1 MSSTTLY
8 LGDVAR
14 VQSTKM
20 TVVSGRTLDIV
31 DAPTSDQNA
40 ANKAY
45 VDLKAKTVQDALDLV
60 TAGSGVNFDTL
71 LELKTLSDSI
81 RDKGATNLSTAIS
94 TEASAARSAET
105 TLTNAIASEASR
117 AGTAETTLTNA
128 ISTEASAARSAE
140 LVLTN
145 ALASE
150 ATAARAAELVLTNAL
165 ASEATAAR
173 AAELVLTNALA
184 SEAARATSAEFRL
197 QTMNVL
203 SSTTMLYV
211 PTVYQDSSSLPLP
224 LERCSYAINTN
235 ASNFDGWRMRNAVQ
249 GNKFNFYAPATGL
262 KVGDVKAMYLEACTP
277 SVVSMPFL
285 TVYTVKKNDGKDYVY
300 TMAADNRT
308 GPAWYRSKA
317 TYIRND
323 TDVLVAGSKYNM
335 VANLKSIS
343 NVHSSNYFTQHNL
356 ILDTYSSK
364 NVANMGDSDDIIF
377 FAISSDSSSAVGNVE
392 CIISKFKVQ
401 LATGIHEFVF
411 SNTHVFADYMK
422 RKQSQLWNSL
432 YGSSST
438 DDPFINDFQIPART
452 YA

>member
-1 MSSTTLY
+1 
-8 LGDVAR
+8 
-14 VQSTKM
+14 
-20 TVVSGRTLDIV
+20 
-31 DAPTSDQNA
+31 
-40 ANKAY
+40 
-45 VDLKAKTVQDALDLV
+45 LKAKAVQDALNLV
-60 TAGSGVNFDTL
+60 TAGSEVNFDTL

-81 RDKGATNLSTAIS
+81 RDTGATNLSTAIS
-94 TEASAARSAET
+94 TESTTARA
-105 TLTNAIASEASR
+105 
-117 AGTAETTLTNA
+117 
-128 ISTEASAARSAE
+128 AE
-140 LVLTN
+140 LVLRTD
-145 ALASE
+145 LATEDARATAAELVLRTDLATE
-150 ATAARAAELVLTNAL
+150 AAAARAAELVLRTDL
-165 ASEATAAR
+165 ATEAAAAR
-173 AAELVLTNALA
+173 AAELVLRTDLASEDARATAAELVLTTDLA
-184 SEAARATSAEFRL
+184 SEAAAARAAEFRL

-211 PTVYQDSSSLPLP
+211 DTVYQDSTSLPLP
-224 LERCSYAINTN
+224 LERCSYAKNTN
-235 ASNFDGWRMRNAVQ
+235 AANFDGWRMRNAATN
-249 GNKFNFYAPATGL
+249 NKFNFYVPSTGL
-262 KVGDVKAMYLEACTP
+262 KIGDIKAMYLEACTP

-285 TVYTVKKNDGKDYVY
+285 TVYTVKKGDGNDYVY

-335 VANLKSIS
+335 VANLKGIT
-343 NVHSSNYFTQHNL
+343 NVCSSNYFTQHNL
-356 ILDTYSSK
+356 ILDTFSSK
-364 NVANMGDSDDIIF
+364 NVENMGDSDDIMF

-438 DDPFINDFQIPART
+438 DDPFITDFQIPART
-452 YA
+452 YF

>member
-14 VQSTKM
+14 VQGLNM
-20 TVVSGRTLDIV
+20 TVISGRKLDIV
-31 DAPTSDQNA
+31 EAPTSDYNA

-45 VDLKAKTVQDALDLV
+45 VDLKAKAVQDALNLV
-60 TAGSGVNFDTL
+60 TAGSEVNFDTL

-81 RDKGATNLSTAIS
+81 RDTGATNLSTAIS
-94 TEASAARSAET
+94 TEASAARAAELILRT
-105 TLTNAIASEASR
+105 DLASEDARATAAELVLRTDLASEAS
-117 AGTAETTLTNA
+117 
-128 ISTEASAARSAE
+128 
-140 LVLTN
+140 
-145 ALASE
+145 
-150 ATAARAAELVLTNAL
+150 AARAAELVLRTDL
-165 ASEATAAR
+165 ASEASAAR
-173 AAELVLTNALA
+173 AAELVLRTDIASEASAARAAELVLRTDLA
-184 SEAARATSAEFRL
+184 SEASAARAAEFRL

-211 PTVYQDSSSLPLP
+211 PTVYADSSSLPIP
-224 LERCSYAINTN
+224 LERCSYVVNTN
-235 ASNFDGWRMRNAVQ
+235 AANFDGWRMRNAVT
-249 GNKFNFYAPATGL
+249 GNKFNFYVPSAGL

-285 TVYTVKKNDGKDYVY
+285 TFYTVKKGDAGE
-300 TMAADNRT
+300 
-308 GPAWYRSKA
+308 GSWYRSKA

-335 VANLKSIS
+335 IANLKSIS
-343 NVHSSNYFTQHNL
+343 NVYSSNYFTQHNL
-356 ILDTYSSK
+356 ILDTFSSK
-364 NVANMGDSDDIIF
+364 NIENMGDSDDIMF

-432 YGSSST
+432 YGASAS

-452 YA
+452 YY

>member
-14 VQSTKM
+14 VQGLNM
-20 TVVSGRTLDIV
+20 TVVSGRKLDIV

-45 VDLKAKTVQDALDLV
+45 VDLKAKAVQDALNLV
-60 TAGSGVNFDTL
+60 TAGSEVNFDTL

-81 RDKGATNLSTAIS
+81 RDTGATNLSTAIS
-94 TEASAARSAET
+94 TESTTARAAESVLT
-105 TLTNAIASEASR
+105 TDLA
-117 AGTAETTLTNA
+117 
-128 ISTEASAARSAE
+128 TEAA
-140 LVLTN
+140 
-145 ALASE
+145 
-150 ATAARAAELVLTNAL
+150 AARAAELVLRTD
-165 ASEATAAR
+165 
-173 AAELVLTNALA
+173 LA
-184 SEAARATSAEFRL
+184 SEAAAARAAEFRL

-211 PTVYQDSSSLPLP
+211 DTVYQDSTSLPLP
-224 LERCSYAINTN
+224 LERCSYAVNTN
-235 ASNFDGWRMRNAVQ
+235 ASNFDGWRMKNAVT
-249 GNKFNFYAPATGL
+249 GNKFNFYVPSTGL

-285 TVYTVKKNDGKDYVY
+285 TVYTVKKGDGKDYS
-300 TMAADNRT
+300 
-308 GPAWYRSKA
+308 WYRSKA

-335 VANLKSIS
+335 VANLKGIT
-343 NVHSSNYFTQHNL
+343 NVYSSNYFTQHNL
-356 ILDTYSSK
+356 ILDTFSSK
-364 NVANMGDSDDIIF
+364 NVENMGDSDDIMF

-438 DDPFINDFQIPART
+438 DDPFITDFQIPART
-452 YA
+452 YF

>member
-1 MSSTTLY
+1 MSSTTLF

-14 VQSTKM
+14 VQGLNM
-20 TVVSGRTLDIV
+20 TISSGRKLDIV
-31 DAPTSDQNA
+31 EAPTSDQNA

-45 VDLKAKTVQDALDLV
+45 VDMKAKAVQDALNLV
-60 TAGSGVNFDTL
+60 TAGSEVNFDTL

-81 RDKGATNLSTAIS
+81 RDTGATNLSTAIS
-94 TEASAARSAET
+94 
-105 TLTNAIASEASR
+105 SEASR
-117 AGTAETTLTNA
+117 AT
-128 ISTEASAARSAE
+128 
-140 LVLTN
+140 
-145 ALASE
+145 
-150 ATAARAAELVLTNAL
+150 AAELVLTDDL
-165 ASEATAAR
+165 ATEDAR
-173 AAELVLTNALA
+173 AQAAELVLRTDLA
-184 SEAARATSAEFRL
+184 SEDARAKAAELVLRTDLASEVSRAEAAEFRL

-211 PTVYQDSSSLPLP
+211 PTVYADSTSLPLP
-224 LERCSYAINTN
+224 LERCSYAVNTN
-235 ASNFDGWRMRNAVQ
+235 ASNFDGWRMRNAASN
-249 GNKFNFYAPATGL
+249 NKFNFYVPSTGL
-262 KVGDVKAMYLEACTP
+262 KIGDVKAMYLEACTP

-285 TVYTVKKNDGKDYVY
+285 TVYTVKKGDGKDHS
-300 TMAADNRT
+300 
-308 GPAWYRSKA
+308 WYRSKA

-335 VANLKSIS
+335 VANLKGIT
-343 NVHSSNYFTQHNL
+343 NVCSSNYFTQHNL
-356 ILDTYSSK
+356 ILDTFSSK
-364 NVANMGDSDDIIF
+364 NVENMGDSDDIMF

-432 YGSSST
+432 YGSSSS
-438 DDPFINDFQIPART
+438 DDPFINDFQIPARS